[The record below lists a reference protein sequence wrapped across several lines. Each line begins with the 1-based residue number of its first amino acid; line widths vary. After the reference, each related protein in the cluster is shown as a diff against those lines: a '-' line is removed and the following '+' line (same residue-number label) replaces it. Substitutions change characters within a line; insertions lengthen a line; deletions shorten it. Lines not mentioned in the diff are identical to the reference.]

1 MGAKLRD
8 PLKLPKYH
16 RQYGTEEGFK
26 EGPEL
31 GAHYVKICESR
42 VRSIQIPFNLIERKR
57 KMCESFCGVYLV
69 L

>member
-1 MGAKLRD
+1 MGTKLIG
-8 PLKLPKYH
+8 LFKLPKH
-16 RQYGTEEGFK
+16 RRQYGTEGFK

-31 GAHYVKICESR
+31 GAHYVRMRESR
-42 VRSIQIPFNLIERKR
+42 VRSIPFNLIERKR